1 MLFRFHFY
9 CKYDIIKR
17 ASNTIQIG
25 TLQRSKKMYEA
36 FITNIVNNIFHVIW
50 FYNLVLEPKHHK
62 RKTLFI
68 TVLTGIVMQLIILIS
83 AQLGLPKRIFFVS
96 AYLLTAIV
104 FGSVFLFLLSAS
116 NPLKAVL
123 PVDIYLWTDFA
134 GNPYCGRCR
143 RLCSLGTAHWIKL
156 SFPVFVPPLF

>member
-1 MLFRFHFY
+1 
-9 CKYDIIKR
+9 
-17 ASNTIQIG
+17 
-25 TLQRSKKMYEA
+25 MYEA

-83 AQLGLPKRIFFVS
+83 AQLGLPKMLFIVS
-96 AYLLTAIV
+96 AYLLTAVV

-116 NPLKAVL
+116 NPLKAVFL
-123 PVDIYLWTDFA
+123 ISSYYCLWTFIYGLISLVTQSMA
-134 GNPYCGRCR
+134 GTGGLQSGDCA
-143 RLCSLGTAHWIKL
+143 LG
-156 SFPVFVPPLF
+156 

>member
-1 MLFRFHFY
+1 
-9 CKYDIIKR
+9 
-17 ASNTIQIG
+17 
-25 TLQRSKKMYEA
+25 MYEA

-83 AQLGLPKRIFFVS
+83 AQLGLPKMLFIVS
-96 AYLLTAIV
+96 AYLLTAVV

-116 NPLKAVL
+116 NPLKAVFL
-123 PVDIYLWTDFA
+123 ISSYYCLWTFIYGLISLVTQSMAGTGGFA
-134 GNPYCGRCR
+134 VWGLRIGLNFLFLFLY
-143 RLCSLGTAHWIKL
+143 TL
-156 SFPVFVPPLF
+156 SFRTIHNTNQKEYFPGK